1 VAKIQA
7 ELKKGAKFED
17 LAKKYSD
24 DPGSKENGGLYE
36 DADPSGWAPEFGAAA
51 RTQPLG
57 KVGAPVKTM
66 YGYHLVKVENRK
78 AARQVP
84 FEEAKSVAEQGAQRE
99 RQATVWDDLMQGLRK
114 EIPFE
119 LTKPAPTDAPAP
131 KAPAAPK
138 TEPKAEPKPEPKP
151 DAAPKGGAR

>member
-1 VAKIQA
+1 
-7 ELKKGAKFED
+7 
-17 LAKKYSD
+17 
-24 DPGSKENGGLYE
+24 
-36 DADPSGWAPEFGAAA
+36 
-51 RTQPLG
+51 
-57 KVGAPVKTM
+57 VKTQF
-66 YGYHLVKVENRK
+66 GYHLIKVESRK

-119 LTKPAPTDAPAP
+119 LTKPAPTDTPAP
-131 KAPAAPK
+131 KAPAAPAAPK
-138 TEPKAEPKPEPKP
+138 TEPKVESKP